1 MKKLTYIL
9 ISTLVFLL
17 FSTVSAQTPSVFWI
31 KAFSPG
37 SSDLND
43 PQVDKAALA
52 MLDELMQDEEIEV
65 TFLGAADSK
74 SWRMNGEY
82 VHQDISEAWDD
93 AKSLSRARALRARY
107 GRGTVGITH
116 ESIAGVKVI
125 WTKNENYITKLDQL
139 EKENEHL
146 KHEIAEVKMDLK
158 DLTPEPGTNGKNGKN
173 GHPASE
179 PNLNLSLLAG
189 LWTWQTGSSGGI
201 LSPYLASS
209 ITIRNASLHI
219 RGGVT
224 PWHASTRQ
232 GNKSESFV
240 SFGTKYLKSDNV
252 GFTLEVY
259 RGWEFFTTTDDWL
272 FKTTGISAGV
282 VINKGLIELNPALAF
297 SNISTLDYNS
307 KWRFGVTLGVGLNI
321 KNILSK

>member
-17 FSTVSAQTPSVFWI
+17 FSTVSAQTPTVFWI

-74 SWRMNGEY
+74 SWKMNGKY
-82 VHQDISEAWDD
+82 VHEDISEAWND
-93 AKSLSRARALRARY
+93 AKRLSRARALKARY
-107 GRGTVGITH
+107 GRGNIGVTH

-125 WTKNENYITKLDQL
+125 WTKGENYITKLDQL

-146 KHEIAEVKMDLK
+146 KHEIAEVKAGLQS
-158 DLTPEPGTNGKNGKN
+158 LTHESGTNGKN
-173 GHPASE
+173 GHPASDS
-179 PNLNLSLLAG
+179 NLNLSLQVG

-209 ITIRNASLHI
+209 ITIRNASFHI

-232 GNKSESFV
+232 GNKSESFIY
-240 SFGTKYLKSDNV
+240 FGARYLKSEKL
-252 GFTLEVY
+252 GFTLGVY
-259 RGWEFFTTTDDWL
+259 RGWEFFTATDDWL
-272 FKTTGISAGV
+272 FKTTGVSAGIV
-282 VINKGLIELNPALAF
+282 VNRGIIELNPALTL
-297 SNISTLDYNS
+297 SNISSLDYDS
-307 KWRFGVTLGVGLNI
+307 ELRLGVTLGVGINI
-321 KNILSK
+321 RNIIGK